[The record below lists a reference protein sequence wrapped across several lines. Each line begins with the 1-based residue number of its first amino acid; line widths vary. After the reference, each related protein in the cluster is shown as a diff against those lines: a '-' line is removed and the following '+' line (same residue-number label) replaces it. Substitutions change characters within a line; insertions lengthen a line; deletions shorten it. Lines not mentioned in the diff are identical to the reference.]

1 MTRPEARSGVASA
14 RGHVRADGAADWSW
28 LARRG
33 DVVFIPPVPAE
44 VLPAAVA
51 AAEDPTQGMARSEKA
66 VLSLLRLWPAGATAG
81 ALARQLEI
89 SGSSARRG
97 LRAAQAR
104 GYAVAAPTIIPWRR
118 GHRRVVLWRLGGGAA
133 VAGLLPYLPLPAH
146 ARRPVGQCRSVPP
159 QFWRLFWSGTDPA
172 EAQLPR
178 DFLMVGGRLLGSFDP
193 AAQGWVLSRF
203 TDEQLVECLGLY
215 PDPESEIP
223 SLIRRELASRGAT
236 GFDREPLNRRA
247 ASFDRQPAGRRV
259 TRRGEMRVVA
269 EGMTVDGLRV
279 GSAPDLMAMKLDAV
293 LNRSEARDYMDIAE
307 MDRLG
312 ACRLEDGLVYHAER
326 YGTSVAWT
334 ETHRIADSVTRP
346 PALRPDPA
354 FDAMAAEAVAH
365 LESRRPEVMQWAVR
379 MREQA
384 F

>member
-1 MTRPEARSGVASA
+1 MTQPEARSAEAAV
-14 RGHVRADGAADWSW
+14 DGAADWSW
-28 LARRG
+28 LDRRG

-89 SGSSARRG
+89 SESSARRG

-104 GYAVAAPTIIPWRR
+104 GCAVAARTVVPWYR
-118 GHRRVVLWRLGGGAA
+118 GHRRVVLWRLRGGAA

-203 TDEQLVECLGLY
+203 TDEQLVGCLGLY

-236 GFDREPLNRRA
+236 GFDREPLDRGV
-247 ASFDRQPAGRRV
+247 ASPDRQPAG
-259 TRRGEMRVVA
+259 RRGEMRVVA

-279 GSAPDLMAMKLDAV
+279 GSVPDLMAMKLDAL
-293 LNRSEARDYMDIAE
+293 LNRSEPKDYIDIAE
-307 MDRLG
+307 MDRSG
-312 ACRLEDGLVYHAER
+312 ACRLEDGLVFHAER

-334 ETHRIADSVTRP
+334 ETHLIADSVTRP

-354 FDAMAAEAVAH
+354 FNAMAAEAVAH
-365 LESRRPEVMQWAVR
+365 LESRRPEVMQWAAQ

>member
-1 MTRPEARSGVASA
+1 MTQPEARSVGAAV
-14 RGHVRADGAADWSW
+14 DGAADWSW

-33 DVVFIPPVPAE
+33 DVVFNPPVPAE

-51 AAEDPTQGMARSEKA
+51 AAENPTQGMARSEKA

-89 SGSSARRG
+89 SESSARRG
-97 LRAAQAR
+97 LRAAQTR
-104 GYAVAAPTIIPWRR
+104 GYAVAARTVVPWYRS
-118 GHRRVVLWRLGGGAA
+118 HRRVVLWRLGGGAA

-146 ARRPVGQCRSVPP
+146 ARHPVDQGRSVPP

-203 TDEQLVECLGLY
+203 TDEQLVGCLGLY

-223 SLIRRELASRGAT
+223 SLIRRELASRGAAS
-236 GFDREPLNRRA
+236 FDREPLGRGV
-247 ASFDRQPAGRRV
+247 ASPDRQPAG
-259 TRRGEMRVVA
+259 RRGEMRVVA

-279 GSAPDLMAMKLDAV
+279 GSVPDLMAMKLDAV
-293 LNRSEARDYMDIAE
+293 LNRSEPRDYIDIAE
-307 MDRLG
+307 MDRSG
-312 ACRLEDGLVYHAER
+312 ACRLEDGLVHHAER

-346 PALRPDPA
+346 PALHPDPA

-365 LESRRPEVMQWAVR
+365 LESRRPEVMRWAVR
-379 MREQA
+379 MREQT